1 MNCKTVMRAKRQLYA
16 LAEPQTFATLTYDQF
31 GDVLLGVST
40 PVPVLHGLHHVEPD
54 GLVAALLHDGGSE
67 TLVNAAHAW
76 RGDQNSHKEL
86 GEES

>member
-1 MNCKTVMRAKRQLYA
+1 MRAKRLRQNFRGFD
-16 LAEPQTFATLTYDQF
+16 EPQKFATLTYDQF
-31 GDVLLGVST
+31 GDVLLRVSS

-67 TLVNAAHAW
+67 TLVHATHAW
-76 RGDQNSHKEL
+76 RGDQNSRKEL